1 MDRNYYLDLARQGL
15 AFPMATDLI
24 LHEKPDHA
32 AILRNG
38 VRLGQ
43 LMEEAAERF
52 RTPLAFPIMDLMQEK
67 ALLLCALGGIP
78 EADIPTWHFT
88 ACPTTDQV
96 IAIWQNLRGA
106 VNARF
111 KANVEAVRYIA
122 RHTHLVPVGMV
133 IGPFSLMTKLLDDPI
148 APVFLAGLGAT
159 GDEEPEVR
167 MLETVLQL
175 ATEVVLFSI
184 EAQIKAGAQAIFIA
198 EPAANKVYVS
208 PNQMTAATD
217 VFERLPLAANRRIK
231 DLLDQ
236 EGVDLIFHC
245 CGELVDNMVRG
256 FCSLRP
262 VILSLGS
269 SRKLWED
276 TTLVAP
282 DIVLYGNLPSKKFY
296 SDELISAAEVTRQ
309 GRELQE
315 RMEATGHPFILGSE
329 CDILCVPHCEGPLMD
344 KAMAIAQL
352 ATADVSLTDVRQK
365 DACLCKK

>member
-52 RTPLAFPIMDLMQEK
+52 QTPLAFPIMDLMQEK
-67 ALLLCALGGIP
+67 TLLLRALGGIA

-88 ACPTTDQV
+88 ACPTEEQ
-96 IAIWQNLRGA
+96 IATIRRQLHGA
-106 VNARF
+106 MDTRF

-122 RHTHLVPVGMV
+122 RHTHLVPVGMA

-148 APVFLAGLGAT
+148 APVFLAGMGLTA
-159 GDEEPEVR
+159 DDEPEVR
-167 MLETVLQL
+167 LAETVLQL
-175 ATEVVLFSI
+175 ATESVLFSVA
-184 EAQIKAGAQAIFIA
+184 AQIKAGAKAIFIA

-217 VFERLPLAANRRIK
+217 IFERLPLAANRRIK
-231 DLLDQ
+231 DLLDHH
-236 EGVDLIFHC
+236 GVDLIFHC
-245 CGELVDNMVRG
+245 CGELVDDMVRG

-276 TTLVAP
+276 TALVSP

-296 SDELISAAEVTRQ
+296 SDELISTAEVTRQ
-309 GRELQE
+309 GCELQT
-315 RMEATGHPFILGSE
+315 RMQATGHPFILGSE

-352 ATADVSLTDVRQK
+352 ATADLSLADVLQK
-365 DACLCKK
+365 DACLCKE